1 MRPPPLPLLVKANH
15 CWSKWRIAI
24 LACEFGDKSVLGGK
38 MFEPSWPQLNP
49 YLCQTA
55 DDKTWQLMST
65 EAWLPL
71 GAWLFIHNLAG
82 SAHDRADFKWGTRE
96 RTVGRKVVDEFQEVA
111 RRLCVVAASL
121 LLAARAARLGLRP
134 VAAALEVCASIAKG
148 WQLNPLQQGY
158 S

>member
-1 MRPPPLPLLVKANH
+1 
-15 CWSKWRIAI
+15 
-24 LACEFGDKSVLGGK
+24 

-55 DDKTWQLMST
+55 DDKAWQLMST
-65 EAWLPL
+65 DAWRPF
-71 GAWLFIHNLAG
+71 GSWLFIHTLAG
-82 SAHDRADFKWGTRE
+82 TVQDRANCKWGTRDG
-96 RTVGRKVVDEFQEVA
+96 TVGRKVVGGFQVIA
-111 RRLCVVAASL
+111 RLLCVVTASI

-134 VAAALEVCASIAKG
+134 VAAALEVCTSIAKG

>member
-1 MRPPPLPLLVKANH
+1 
-15 CWSKWRIAI
+15 
-24 LACEFGDKSVLGGK
+24 

-55 DDKTWQLMST
+55 DDKAWQKT
-65 EAWLPL
+65 NAQPE
-71 GAWLFIHNLAG
+71 GAWLFIHTLAG
-82 SAHDRADFKWGTRE
+82 TVQDRGNYKWGTRD
-96 RTVGRKVVDEFQEVA
+96 RTVGRKAVGGFQVIA
-111 RRLCVVAASL
+111 RLLCVTASIL
-121 LLAARAARLGLRP
+121 LTARAARLGLRP